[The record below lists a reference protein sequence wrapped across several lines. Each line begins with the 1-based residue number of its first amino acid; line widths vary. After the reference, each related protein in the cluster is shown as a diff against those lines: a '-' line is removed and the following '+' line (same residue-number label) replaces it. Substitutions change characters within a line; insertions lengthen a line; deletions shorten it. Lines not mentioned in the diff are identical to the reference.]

1 MSFKSLATKFAN
13 GAYRPKTY
21 EKYYEG
27 TKRLDAVGISLPRKA
42 RVLELQAPFAKMAVD
57 VLTEILIPDGYR
69 VADDEKSGVVDLLR
83 KVWQYNDMDSQFSL
97 AATEAIASGAAYW
110 IIAPP
115 DDEHEF
121 ASIRAVDAKH
131 ARVRIDY
138 RGNLIEG
145 MVLYRREDGKV
156 GATYYTPDGVEFW
169 VKGRY
174 DWVSDGSGREDTWGA
189 SIVPMFNRSRLSDK
203 YGRSD
208 LAELT
213 GVIDAASRTL
223 TNLQVAQEVASSPLR
238 VIIGDGASDMIRQH
252 PDKVQ
257 AYMGNLFGLPDGA
270 DVKQLT
276 GMALDPF
283 INTYRSYALQLSA
296 MTGIPPSMMG
306 VSSDNNP
313 TSAEALRVA
322 KDRLIAR
329 AENKQ
334 RQFSDAL
341 EKVGRIVAE
350 SHGKSVKGLEA
361 LEVVWRDA
369 AAPSTSAQMATALQA
384 HSQGI
389 IGDETAREFMHLTP
403 EQLRREKARSL
414 EMDDQAGMMMPE
426 PEMPPED
433 SDPQAVEN
441 AKEEGEE
448 APANKKPLSSKDF
461 QENTVDAKSN
471 GVKANRKARK

>member
-1 MSFKSLATKFAN
+1 MSFEKLAAKFAS
-13 GAYRPKTY
+13 GAYRPNTY
-21 EKYYEG
+21 EGYYEG
-27 TKRLDAVGISLPRKA
+27 RRRLDAVGISLPRKA

-69 VADDEKSGVVDLLR
+69 VADDDKSSIVDLLR
-83 KVWQYNDMDSQFSL
+83 KVWQFNDMDSQFNL
-97 AATEAIASGAAYW
+97 AASEAIAAGAAYW
-110 IIAPP
+110 VIAPP
-115 DDEHEF
+115 DDDHEF

-131 ARVRIDY
+131 ARVRIDF

-145 MVLYRREDGKV
+145 MVLYRREDGNV
-156 GATYYTPDGVEFW
+156 GATYYTPEGVQFW
-169 VKGRY
+169 VKGQY
-174 DWVSDGSGREDTWGA
+174 GWKSDGTGRDDSWGA
-189 SIVPMFNRSRLSDK
+189 SIIPMFNRARLSDK

-208 LAELT
+208 LRELA

-223 TNLQVAQEVASSPLR
+223 TNLQIAQEVSSSPMR
-238 VIIGDGASDMIRQH
+238 AIIGRGADDMLRQH
-252 PDKVQ
+252 PDKMQV
-257 AYMGNLFGLPDGA
+257 YMGNLFALPEGA

-276 GMALDPF
+276 GAALDPF
-283 INTYRSYALQLSA
+283 INAYRSYALQLSA

-334 RQFSDAL
+334 RQFSDSL
-341 EKVGRIVAE
+341 EKVGRVVALA
-350 SHGKSVKGLEA
+350 HGKSLKGLEA

-403 EQLRREKARSL
+403 EQLRREKARSE
-414 EMDDQAGMMMPE
+414 EMDAEAGKEMPE
-426 PEMPPED
+426 PPPLPED
-433 SDPQAVEN
+433 AV
-441 AKEEGEE
+441 KEEGEE
-448 APANKKPLSSKDF
+448 PPANKKPLDASSF
-461 QENTVDAKSN
+461 QENTIDAKSK
-471 GVKANRKARK
+471 GVKAQKKQAK